1 MAYATCVLRI
11 GLISDTH
18 MPPWDMNVVRQVN
31 EVFAGV
37 DLILHAGDVVTARVL
52 DWLETIAPVSAAI
65 GNNDLHLAG
74 DPRMKP
80 LQTLSHEGV
89 SIGMFHV
96 YEPWDRDPRVV
107 VREKYSLDAC
117 PDVVVVGDTHFEAV
131 ENRGGVLL
139 VNPGSPTTPHLR
151 TDMRGTVGILRVS
164 EGHAQAEI
172 VTLGNP
178 LPSSA

>member
-1 MAYATCVLRI
+1 MPYATGVLTI

-18 MPPWDMNVVRQVN
+18 MPPWDLNVVRQVH
-31 EVFAGV
+31 EAFLGV
-37 DLILHAGDVVTARVL
+37 DLILHAGDIVTAGVL

-65 GNNDLHLAG
+65 GNNDSHLTS
-74 DPRMKP
+74 DPRLKP
-80 LQTLSHEGV
+80 LQTLTHEGI
-89 SIGMFHV
+89 SIAMFHV
-96 YEPWDRDPRVV
+96 YEPWDRDPRVLM
-107 VREKYSLDAC
+107 RERYSMDVC
-117 PDVVVVGDTHFEAV
+117 PDVIVVGDTHFEAV

-151 TDMRGTVGILRVS
+151 TDLRGTVGILRVS

-178 LPSSA
+178 LPPSA